1 LYFKQNPSSNM
12 YFNQGLLGPD
22 PEPNPEPI
30 PEPNPD
36 RNPLRNR
43 KSLRIWILLFAQ
55 KNMHF
60 CNAAFSSFILLPFL
74 QDKIRNRFRNRIR
87 TGTRSETGNRCESGS
102 FSSHKKICI
111 FVTPPSPLSFYSLF
125 CRT

>member
-1 LYFKQNPSSNM
+1 MYFKQNPSSNM
-12 YFNQGLLGPD
+12 CFNQGLLGPD

-60 CNAAFSSFILLPFL
+60 CNAAFSPFILLPFL
-74 QDKIRNRFRNRIR
+74 QDL
-87 TGTRSETGNRCESGS
+87 
-102 FSSHKKICI
+102 KKKM
-111 FVTPPSPLSFYSLF
+111 VKLF
-125 CRT
+125 HF